1 MTGEKNLSKNT
12 ERNLAKD
19 EAVENKYTVYA
30 AGGIF
35 TQHDLA
41 TNVFI
46 KDSVWRQSD
55 GKFELVLPQS
65 KELRELDRPDIA
77 AYIRNVDL
85 AYVVKSDLLLA
96 RFDGLEL
103 DAGTIIEFML
113 AKFLGKPTVILRC
126 DSRRLGGESLDEPY
140 NLMVRNWPRTTEVHY
155 DSLIKFSGGFAE
167 EWKLLGNASTF
178 QTIIKAELET
188 VMKGIDELAKKII
201 GGLETVLEIK
211 SPYPDEYQ
219 ESVYKIIRHN
229 PGGGFEQLIS
239 EEELTLLVRKFRESG
254 TL

>member
-1 MTGEKNLSKNT
+1 MSKDT
-12 ERNLAKD
+12 VRNLARD
-19 EAVENKYTVYA
+19 EVVENKYTVYA

-35 TQHDLA
+35 TQHELA

-46 KDSVWRQSD
+46 KDSVWKQSK

-85 AYVVKSDLLLA
+85 VQVIKSDLFLA

-113 AKFLGKPTVILRC
+113 AKFLGKPTTILRC
-126 DSRRLGGESLDEPY
+126 DSRRLGGESLDDPY
-140 NLMVRNWPRTTEVHY
+140 NLMVKNWPRTTEVHY
-155 DSLIKFSGGFAE
+155 DSLINFTGGFAE
-167 EWKLLGNASTF
+167 EWKKSGNVSKFET
-178 QTIIKAELET
+178 TIKAELKT
-188 VMKGIDELAKKII
+188 VMKGIDEIAQRII
-201 GGLETVLEIK
+201 GGLETVLEME
-211 SPYPDEYQ
+211 SPYPAEYQ
-219 ESVYKIIRHN
+219 EIVYKIIRHS
-229 PGGGFEQLIS
+229 PGSGFEQFIS
-239 EEELTLLVRKFRESG
+239 EEDLTMLVRKFRKSG

>member
-1 MTGEKNLSKNT
+1 MSKDT
-12 ERNLAKD
+12 ERNLARD
-19 EAVENKYTVYA
+19 EVVENKYTVYA

-46 KDSVWRQSD
+46 KDAVWKLSN
-55 GKFELVLPQS
+55 GKFELALPQS
-65 KELRELDRPDIA
+65 KELRELDRSDIA

-85 AYVVKSDLLLA
+85 IQVIKSDLFIA

-140 NLMVRNWPRTTEVHY
+140 NLMVKNWPRTTEVHF
-155 DSLIKFSGGFAE
+155 DSLIKFAGGFAE
-167 EWKLLGNASTF
+167 EWKMLGNVSTF
-178 QTIIKAELET
+178 QTTIKAELKT
-188 VMKGIDELAKKII
+188 VMRGIDEIAQQII
-201 GGLETVLEIK
+201 GGLETVLEMK

-219 ESVYKIIRHN
+219 EIVYEIIRHS
-229 PGGGFEQLIS
+229 PGSGFEQLIS
-239 EEELTLLVRKFRESG
+239 DEDLTTLVQKFRKSG

>member
-1 MTGEKNLSKNT
+1 MPKST

-19 EAVENKYTVYA
+19 DAVENKYTVYA

-46 KDSVWRQSD
+46 KDSVWKLSN

-85 AYVVKSDLLLA
+85 IHVVKSDLFIA

-103 DAGTIIEFML
+103 DAGTLIEFML

-140 NLMVRNWPRTTEVHY
+140 NLMVKNWPRTTEVHY
-155 DSLIKFSGGFAE
+155 DSLIKFTGGFAE
-167 EWKLLGNASTF
+167 EWKMLGNVSTF
-178 QTIIKAELET
+178 ETTIEAELKT
-188 VMKGIDELAKKII
+188 VRRGIDEIAQIII
-201 GGLETVLEIK
+201 GGLETVLEMK

-219 ESVYKIIRHN
+219 EIVYKIIRHS
-229 PGGGFEQLIS
+229 PGSGFEQLLS
-239 EEELTLLVRKFRESG
+239 DEDLTTLVRKFRKSG

>member
-1 MTGEKNLSKNT
+1 MSKNT

-19 EAVENKYTVYA
+19 GAGENKYKVYA

-46 KDSVWRQSD
+46 KDSVWRQSNS
-55 GKFELVLPQS
+55 KFELVLPQS
-65 KELRELDRPDIA
+65 KELRELNRTDIA

-85 AYVVKSDLLLA
+85 VQVVKSDLFLA

-126 DSRRLGGESLDEPY
+126 DSRRLGGKSLDEPY
-140 NLMVRNWPRTTEVHY
+140 NLMVKNWPRTTEVHY
-155 DSLIKFSGGFAE
+155 DSLIKFTGGFAE
-167 EWKLLGNASTF
+167 EWKMLGKVPTF
-178 QTIIKAELET
+178 QITLKAELET
-188 VMKGIDELAKKII
+188 VMKGIDEIAQVII
-201 GGLETVLEIK
+201 DGLETVLEMK

-219 ESVYKIIRHN
+219 EIVYKAIRHS
-229 PGGGFEQLIS
+229 PGCGFEQLLS
-239 EEELTLLVRKFRESG
+239 EEDLTILVRRFRESG

>member
-1 MTGEKNLSKNT
+1 MSKNT
-12 ERNLAKD
+12 ERNVKD
-19 EAVENKYTVYA
+19 EGVKNKYTVYA

-41 TNVFI
+41 MNVFI
-46 KDSVWRQSD
+46 KDSVWKQSH

-85 AYVVKSDLLLA
+85 TYVVKSDLLLA

-103 DAGTIIEFML
+103 DAGTLIEFML

-126 DSRRLGGESLDEPY
+126 DSRGSGGESLDEPY
-140 NLMVRNWPRTTEVHY
+140 NLMVKNWPRTTEVHY
-155 DSLIKFSGGFAE
+155 DSLIKFTGGFAE
-167 EWKLLGNASTF
+167 EWKRLGNVSTF
-178 QTIIKAELET
+178 QTIIKAELNT
-188 VMKGIDELAKKII
+188 VMKGIDELAQVIM
-201 GGLETVLEIK
+201 GGLETVLEMK

-219 ESVYKIIRHN
+219 ELVYKIIRHS
-229 PGGGFEQLIS
+229 PGSGFEQLLS
-239 EEELTLLVRKFRESG
+239 EEDLTTFVRKFRESG

>member
-1 MTGEKNLSKNT
+1 MSKNT
-12 ERNLAKD
+12 ERSLAKGG
-19 EAVENKYTVYA
+19 AVENKYTVYA

-35 TQHDLA
+35 TQHELA

-46 KDSVWRQSD
+46 KDSVWRQSN

-85 AYVVKSDLLLA
+85 VQVVKSDLFLA

-126 DSRRLGGESLDEPY
+126 DSRRLGGKSLDEPY
-140 NLMVRNWPRTTEVHY
+140 NLMVKNWPRTTEVHY
-155 DSLIKFSGGFAE
+155 DSLIKFTGGFAE
-167 EWKLLGNASTF
+167 EQKMTGKDSTF
-178 QTIIKAELET
+178 QTTIKAELKT
-188 VMKGIDELAKKII
+188 VMNGIDEIAQIII
-201 GGLETVLEIK
+201 GGLEAVLEMK
-211 SPYPDEYQ
+211 SPYPSKYQ
-219 ESVYKIIRHN
+219 EIVYKAIRHS
-229 PGGGFEQLIS
+229 PGCGFEQLFS
-239 EEELTLLVRKFRESG
+239 EEDSTVLVQRFRENG

>member
-1 MTGEKNLSKNT
+1 MSKNT
-12 ERNLAKD
+12 EGNVAKD

-35 TQHDLA
+35 TQHELA

-65 KELRELDRPDIA
+65 KELRESDRPDMA
-77 AYIRNVDL
+77 AYVRNVDL
-85 AYVVKSDLLLA
+85 AHVLKSDLFLA

-103 DAGTIIEFML
+103 DAGTLIEFIV
-113 AKFLGKPTVILRC
+113 AKFLGKPAVILRC
-126 DSRRLGGESLDEPY
+126 DSRRLGGERIDEPY
-140 NLMVRNWPRTTEVHY
+140 NLMVKNWPRTTEVHY
-155 DSLIKFSGGFAE
+155 DSLIKFTAGFAE
-167 EWKLLGNASTF
+167 EWKMVGNVSTVE
-178 QTIIKAELET
+178 TIIKAERKT
-188 VMKGIDELAKKII
+188 VMKGIDKLAQIII
-201 GGLETVLEIK
+201 GGLETVLEMK

-219 ESVYKIIRHN
+219 ELVYKIIRHS
-229 PGGGFEQLIS
+229 PGSGFEQLVS
-239 EEELTLLVRKFRESG
+239 EEDLALLVRKFRESG

>member
-1 MTGEKNLSKNT
+1 MTGGKNMSKNT

-65 KELRELDRPDIA
+65 KELRELARPDIA

-85 AYVVKSDLLLA
+85 AQVVKSDLFLA

-140 NLMVRNWPRTTEVHY
+140 NLMVKNWPRTTEVHY
-155 DSLIKFSGGFAE
+155 DSLIKFTDVSNE
-167 EWKLLGNASTF
+167 QWK
-178 QTIIKAELET
+178 
-188 VMKGIDELAKKII
+188 M
-201 GGLETVLEIK
+201 
-211 SPYPDEYQ
+211 
-219 ESVYKIIRHN
+219 
-229 PGGGFEQLIS
+229 
-239 EEELTLLVRKFRESG
+239 LVNV
-254 TL
+254 

>member
-1 MTGEKNLSKNT
+1 MSKNT

-19 EAVENKYTVYA
+19 ETVENKYTVYA

-35 TQHDLA
+35 TQHDLV

-46 KDSVWRQSD
+46 KDSVWKLSN

-65 KELRELDRPDIA
+65 KELRELDRPDTA

-85 AYVVKSDLLLA
+85 MLIVKSDLVIA

-126 DSRRLGGESLDEPY
+126 DSRLLGGESLDEPY
-140 NLMVRNWPRTTEVHY
+140 NLMVKNWPRTTEVHY
-155 DSLIKFSGGFAE
+155 DSLIKFTGGFAE
-167 EWKLLGNASTF
+167 EWKKSGNVPTF
-178 QTIIKAELET
+178 QSTIKAELKT
-188 VMKGIDELAKKII
+188 VMKGIDEIAQIII
-201 GGLETVLEIK
+201 GGLETVLKMK

-219 ESVYKIIRHN
+219 EIVYKAIRYG
-229 PGGGFEQLIS
+229 PGSGFEQLLS
-239 EEELTLLVRKFRESG
+239 DEDLTTLVRKFRKSG

>member
-1 MTGEKNLSKNT
+1 MSKDT
-12 ERNLAKD
+12 ERNLARD
-19 EAVENKYTVYA
+19 EVVENKYTVYA

-46 KDSVWRQSD
+46 KDAVWKLSN
-55 GKFELVLPQS
+55 GKFELALPQS
-65 KELRELDRPDIA
+65 KELRELDRSDIA

-85 AYVVKSDLLLA
+85 IQVIKSDLFIA

-140 NLMVRNWPRTTEVHY
+140 NLMVKNWPRTTEVHF
-155 DSLIKFSGGFAE
+155 DSLIKFTGGFAE
-167 EWKLLGNASTF
+167 EWKMLGNVSTF
-178 QTIIKAELET
+178 QTTIKAELKT
-188 VMKGIDELAKKII
+188 VMRGIDELAQQII
-201 GGLETVLEIK
+201 GGLETVLEMKSPIQMNIKKLFIK
-211 SPYPDEYQ
+211 S
-219 ESVYKIIRHN
+219 
-229 PGGGFEQLIS
+229 L
-239 EEELTLLVRKFRESG
+239 G
-254 TL
+254 TAQAVDLNN

>member
-1 MTGEKNLSKNT
+1 MSKDI
-12 ERNLAKD
+12 ERNLARD
-19 EAVENKYTVYA
+19 EVVENKYTVYA

-46 KDSVWRQSD
+46 KDSVWRQSN

-85 AYVVKSDLLLA
+85 VQVVKSDLFIA

-126 DSRRLGGESLDEPY
+126 DSRRLGGENLDEPY
-140 NLMVRNWPRTTEVHY
+140 NLMVKNWPRTTEVHY
-155 DSLIKFSGGFAE
+155 DSLIKFTSGFAE
-167 EWKLLGNASTF
+167 EWKMLGNVSTF
-178 QTIIKAELET
+178 QTTIKAELKT
-188 VMKGIDELAKKII
+188 VMKGIDEIAQII
-201 GGLETVLEIK
+201 IDGLETVLEMK

-219 ESVYKIIRHN
+219 EIVYKAIRHS
-229 PGGGFEQLIS
+229 PGSGFEQLLS
-239 EEELTLLVRKFRESG
+239 EEELITLVRKFRKGG

>member
-1 MTGEKNLSKNT
+1 MSKNT
-12 ERNLAKD
+12 EKNVAKD
-19 EAVENKYTVYA
+19 DAVENKYTVYA

-46 KDSVWRQSD
+46 KDSVWRQSN

-85 AYVVKSDLLLA
+85 IHVVKSDLLIA

-103 DAGTIIEFML
+103 DAGTVVEFML

-126 DSRRLGGESLDEPY
+126 DSRLLGGESMDEPY
-140 NLMVRNWPRTTEVHY
+140 NLMVKNWPRTIEVHY
-155 DSLIKFSGGFAE
+155 DSLIKFIGGFAE
-167 EWKLLGNASTF
+167 ESKMSGSVPTF
-178 QTIIKAELET
+178 ENTIKAELKM
-188 VMKGIDELAKKII
+188 VMRGMDEIAQTII
-201 GGLETVLEIK
+201 GGLETVLEMK

-219 ESVYKIIRHN
+219 EIVYKIMRHS
-229 PGGGFEQLIS
+229 PGSGFEQLLS
-239 EEELTLLVRKFRESG
+239 DEDLTTLVRRCRKSG

>member
-1 MTGEKNLSKNT
+1 MSKNT
-12 ERNLAKD
+12 ERKLAKND
-19 EAVENKYTVYA
+19 AVENKYTVYS

-85 AYVVKSDLLLA
+85 AQVVKSDMFIA

-103 DAGTIIEFML
+103 DAGTVIEFML

-140 NLMVRNWPRTTEVHY
+140 NLMVKNWPRTTEVHY
-155 DSLIKFSGGFAE
+155 DSLIKFTGGFAE
-167 EWKLLGNASTF
+167 KWKTLGNVSTF
-178 QTIIKAELET
+178 QTAIKAELET
-188 VMKGIDELAKKII
+188 VMKGIDEIAQKLVA
-201 GGLETVLEIK
+201 GLETVLAMK
-211 SPYPDEYQ
+211 SSYPDEYQ
-219 ESVYKIIRHN
+219 EFVYKIIRYS
-229 PGGGFEQLIS
+229 PGSGFEQLIS
-239 EEELTLLVRKFRESG
+239 EEELNTLVQKFRESG

>member
-1 MTGEKNLSKNT
+1 MSKNT

-19 EAVENKYTVYA
+19 DAVENKYTVYA

-46 KDSVWRQSD
+46 KDSVWKLSN

-65 KELRELDRPDIA
+65 KELRKLDRPDNA

-85 AYVVKSDLLLA
+85 IQVVKSDLVIA

-103 DAGTIIEFML
+103 DAGTVIEFML

-126 DSRRLGGESLDEPY
+126 
-140 NLMVRNWPRTTEVHY
+140 
-155 DSLIKFSGGFAE
+155 
-167 EWKLLGNASTF
+167 
-178 QTIIKAELET
+178 
-188 VMKGIDELAKKII
+188 
-201 GGLETVLEIK
+201 GLRV
-211 SPYPDEYQ
+211 D
-219 ESVYKIIRHN
+219 
-229 PGGGFEQLIS
+229 
-239 EEELTLLVRKFRESG
+239 
-254 TL
+254 

>member
-1 MTGEKNLSKNT
+1 MSKNT
-12 ERNLAKD
+12 ERNLAKYD
-19 EAVENKYTVYA
+19 ADENKYTVYA

-46 KDSVWRQSD
+46 KDSVWKLSN

-85 AYVVKSDLLLA
+85 LQVVKSDLFIA

-113 AKFLGKPTVILRC
+113 ARFLGKPTVILRC

-140 NLMVRNWPRTTEVHY
+140 NLMVKNWPRTTEAHY
-155 DSLIKFSGGFAE
+155 DSLIKFTGGFAE
-167 EWKLLGNASTF
+167 EWKMLGNVSTF
-178 QTIIKAELET
+178 QSTIKAELKT
-188 VMKGIDELAKKII
+188 VMRGIDELAQIII
-201 GGLETVLEIK
+201 GGLETVLKME

-219 ESVYKIIRHN
+219 EIVYKIIRHS
-229 PGGGFEQLIS
+229 PGSGFEQLLS
-239 EEELTLLVRKFRESG
+239 DEELTTLVRKFRKSG

>member
-1 MTGEKNLSKNT
+1 MSKNT
-12 ERNLAKD
+12 ERNVKD
-19 EAVENKYTVYA
+19 EGVKNKYTVYT

-41 TNVFI
+41 MNVFI
-46 KDSVWRQSD
+46 KDSVWKQSH

-85 AYVVKSDLLLA
+85 VYVVKSDLLLA

-103 DAGTIIEFML
+103 DAGTLIEFML

-126 DSRRLGGESLDEPY
+126 DSRRSGGQSLDEPY
-140 NLMVRNWPRTTEVHY
+140 NLMVKNWPRTTEVHY
-155 DSLIKFSGGFAE
+155 DSLIKFTGGFAE
-167 EWKLLGNASTF
+167 EWKMLGNVSTF
-178 QTIIKAELET
+178 QTIIKAELNT
-188 VMKGIDELAKKII
+188 VMQGIDELAQVII
-201 GGLETVLEIK
+201 GGLETVLEMK

-219 ESVYKIIRHN
+219 ELVYKIIRHS
-229 PGGGFEQLIS
+229 PGSGFEQLIS
-239 EEELTLLVRKFRESG
+239 EEDLTTLVRKFRESG

>member
-1 MTGEKNLSKNT
+1 MSNNT
-12 ERNLAKD
+12 ERNAAKD

-30 AGGIF
+30 AGGLF

-46 KDSVWRQSD
+46 KDSVWRQSN

-65 KELRELDRPDIA
+65 KELRPVDHPDMA
-77 AYIRNVDL
+77 AHIRNVDL
-85 AYVVKSDLLLA
+85 AYVVTSDLFLA

-103 DAGTIIEFML
+103 DAGTLIEFML

-126 DSRRLGGESLDEPY
+126 DSRRSGGESLDEPY
-140 NLMVRNWPRTTEVHY
+140 NLMVKNWPRTTEVHY
-155 DSLIKFSGGFAE
+155 DSLLKFTGGFAE
-167 EWKLLGNASTF
+167 EKKMAGNVSTF
-178 QTIIKAELET
+178 QTIIQAELKT
-188 VMKGIDELAKKII
+188 VMKGIDELAQRLL
-201 GGLETVLEIK
+201 GGFETVLGMK

-219 ESVYKIIRHN
+219 EIVYKIIRHS
-229 PGGGFEQLIS
+229 PGSGFEQLIS
-239 EEELTLLVRKFRESG
+239 EEDLTPLLRKFRESG

>member
-1 MTGEKNLSKNT
+1 MSKNT
-12 ERNLAKD
+12 ERNVAKD

-41 TNVFI
+41 MNVFI
-46 KDSVWRQSD
+46 KDSVWKQSH

-103 DAGTIIEFML
+103 DAGTLIEFML
-113 AKFLGKPTVILRC
+113 AKFLGKPTVWI
-126 DSRRLGGESLDEPY
+126 
-140 NLMVRNWPRTTEVHY
+140 
-155 DSLIKFSGGFAE
+155 
-167 EWKLLGNASTF
+167 
-178 QTIIKAELET
+178 
-188 VMKGIDELAKKII
+188 
-201 GGLETVLEIK
+201 
-211 SPYPDEYQ
+211 
-219 ESVYKIIRHN
+219 
-229 PGGGFEQLIS
+229 
-239 EEELTLLVRKFRESG
+239 
-254 TL
+254 